1 MHDASTLS
9 ISLSSITEQ
18 SENHCY
24 CIRLHVSPVF
34 TCLLLLIVWA
44 HVVAFS
50 ANTALKCQSDMN
62 WNMLG
67 CGRWEGR
74 RMTVDSLKRAD
85 KREKEWKR
93 CKKNKKTPTE
103 NVSRQAR
110 TTTRRELV
118 LYSLSAGVLCARLPR
133 YFWQHLTMPACY
145 HNEAINVRL
154 PHKASDSTHPGDT
167 LTKNSVNSAL
177 SR

>member
-67 CGRWEGR
+67 CGRWEGG

-93 CKKNKKTPTE
+93 CKKKQKNPNWKRVKTSE
-103 NVSRQAR
+103 NNNEKRAGLIFIICRGAVCQTATLFLAASHHA
-110 TTTRRELV
+110 
-118 LYSLSAGVLCARLPR
+118 SLLP
-133 YFWQHLTMPACY
+133 
-145 HNEAINVRL
+145 
-154 PHKASDSTHPGDT
+154 
-167 LTKNSVNSAL
+167 
-177 SR
+177 